1 MILIVDDDRAIRL
14 SITLMLK
21 QAQLESH
28 AVSTEAEA
36 LEAVRAGDV
45 DLAIIDMNLT
55 PSSTGRDGI
64 EMIRKIRILAP
75 EVPLIML
82 SAWATVPLAVEG
94 MGYGA
99 VDFVTKPWANRDF
112 MARVRKA
119 LGDADRKRQSAHAVA
134 TLDDI
139 ERQTIEK
146 AIREADGNLS
156 VAAQMLGI
164 TRQSLYRRIEKF
176 GIRT

>member
-112 MARVRKA
+112 MGRVRKA